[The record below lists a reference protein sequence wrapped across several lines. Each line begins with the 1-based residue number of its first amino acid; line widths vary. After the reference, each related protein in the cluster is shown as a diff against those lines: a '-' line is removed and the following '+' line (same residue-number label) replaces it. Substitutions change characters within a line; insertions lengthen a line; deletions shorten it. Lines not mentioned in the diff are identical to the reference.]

1 LNKQQSQDHHANN
14 DMEPH
19 PELQTF
25 KGVAY
30 PAAIRFRQLLVTGP
44 PGAGKSKQIGELSG
58 WSEEG
63 YIDLT
68 MPHWWTAQAL
78 SMRPREVHL
87 GFPFKGQDKAMAVFD
102 REWLEAT
109 APLELDLDRV
119 LVPPAKNHFW
129 QVDWLGRYVLEFILP
144 PAEQVFAWRTDRA
157 TRGTHQVDTEL
168 DQATIARQLDVY
180 EQTALHLHQSGM
192 TIIIRQG
199 VGQVPMRF
207 IAEHYPT

>member
-1 LNKQQSQDHHANN
+1 
-14 DMEPH
+14 MEPH

-44 PGAGKSKQIGELSG
+44 PGAGKTRQMGKLGG

-87 GFPFKGQDKAMAVFD
+87 GFPFVGHDKGLAVFD
-102 REWLEAT
+102 PEWLQAPN
-109 APLELDLDRV
+109 PLELDLDRI
-119 LVPPAKNHFW
+119 LIPPAKHHFW
-129 QVDWLGRYVLEFILP
+129 SVDWLGRYVLEFILP
-144 PAEQVFAWRTDRA
+144 SAEQVFAWRTERA
-157 TRGTHQVDTEL
+157 SRGTHQVDTEL
-168 DQATIARQLDVY
+168 DQATIARQFNVY
-180 EQTALHLHQSGM
+180 EQTALHLHRSGM
-192 TIIIRQG
+192 TIIIRPG
-199 VGQVPMRF
+199 VGQAPMRF
-207 IAEHYPT
+207 IAGRYPT